1 MEMASHLEDGAV
13 SPEEES
19 TQRMEQEKEGPGTYE
34 PRSAP
39 LVIVK
44 SRLSPKSW
52 AARVEAARQAD
63 ALLRRIEARVK
74 QGDTLNEA
82 TAGEAPR
89 ARRSW
94 VMRHWKSWKRE
105 GLEALIDARLP
116 REPKLSRECESIIQ
130 AARQADPTVSV
141 ARVLEILEEQRIK
154 VLPSASTIKRHFA
167 RVDKRR
173 KYAEQKAQAREKVV
187 ELPFA
192 GGELLLAAE
201 VESGA
206 MAALTSEV
214 EKLAEEAREASVGK
228 EPERDVENRDTHGHF
243 TAEYN
248 RKRRRKP
255 GEEIAGYLRSAEE
268 KAAGRVP
275 SWPRFVQEGRE
286 TLGPKLEMLTLAPLV
301 SATKGWDALRAPEVA
316 GLDSLTG
323 FAYMP
328 STLQK
333 LTSALALSGAGP
345 RLLEAVGANWHRVAQ
360 ARWQEGGAMAALY
373 IDNQAKEVWTSLF
386 TQSGKV
392 SNLNRVMPCITTTY
406 VHTGAGTPL
415 VASVNSGSAPLAPRL
430 VQVVKEVEAKL
441 GEEGEVKRAVVID
454 AEGSTF
460 DILEAFAKEGR
471 VIVTPLRPSRA
482 PELELTYSRGS
493 YFRPYREKD
502 QLRVA
507 SAVLTHKSTG
517 RQIELGALLVRRE
530 HRESDT
536 VLLTT
541 GLALGMEGRDLA
553 DLYFERWPLQENFFK
568 HQAAVG
574 LDEHRGN
581 SGRMVAN
588 VAVITELERLQRR
601 MKADEEELDKLAM
614 DRQPLSEKLEEAR
627 REHQRA
633 VKALETR
640 RGRLDALVEQGRC
653 EGREFTQAAAEHQQ
667 ALAASEKTN
676 EAFDAAQVLMKKQ
689 LARETELKTRRDK
702 AAARCAH
709 LEDQKSI
716 RQLDVA
722 LDSVLTAAKL
732 TLALLITFVI
742 REYFA
747 GNPMTPHTFIS
758 RVFGIKGRRVIRP
771 GEEHIVFYEN
781 PRDPAINQ
789 TIAEACRQ
797 LNQRNL
803 VRQGRRLHY
812 SVGPPK

>member
-1 MEMASHLEDGAV
+1 MEMASHSVNGAV
-13 SPEEES
+13 SPEKES
-19 TQRMEQEKEGPGTYE
+19 IPRVEQKNEATDTYE

-44 SRLSPKSW
+44 SRLSARSW
-52 AARVEAARQAD
+52 AARVEAAQQGE

-82 TAGEAPR
+82 TAGEAPKS
-89 ARRSW
+89 RRSW

-116 REPKLSRECESIIQ
+116 REPTVSRECESIIQ
-130 AARQADPTVSV
+130 AARQTDPSVSV
-141 ARVLEILEEQRIK
+141 ARVLEILKEQRIK
-154 VLPSASTIKRHFA
+154 VLPSESTIKRHFA

-173 KYAEQKAQAREKVV
+173 KYGEQKAQARESVV
-187 ELPFA
+187 ELPLA

-214 EKLAEEAREASVGK
+214 EKLAGEAREASVGK

-255 GEEIAGYLRSAEE
+255 GEEIAGYLRSAQE

-275 SWPRFVQEGRE
+275 SWPRFVHEGRE
-286 TLGPKLEMLTLAPLV
+286 TLEAKLRMLTLAPLV
-301 SATKGWDALRAPEVA
+301 SETKGWDALRAPEVE
-316 GLDSLTG
+316 GLESLTG
-323 FAYMP
+323 LAYMP

-333 LTSALALSGAGP
+333 LTSALALSAAGP
-345 RLLEAVGANWHRVAQ
+345 RMLEAVGANWHRVAQ

-373 IDNQAKEVWTSLF
+373 IDNHAKEVWTSLF

-415 VASVNSGSAPLAPRL
+415 VATVNSGSAPLAPRL
-430 VQVVKEVEAKL
+430 VQIVKEAETKL

-482 PELELTYSRGS
+482 PELELTYTRGS

-588 VAVITELERLQRR
+588 VAVITELERLQSR
-601 MKADEEELDKLAM
+601 MKKDEEELARLAM
-614 DRQPLSEKLEEAR
+614 DRQPLSEKWEEAR

-633 VKALETR
+633 EKTLATR

-653 EGREFTQAAAEHQQ
+653 EGREFTQAATEHQQ
-667 ALAASEKTN
+667 ALAASEKMH
-676 EAFDAAQVLMKKQ
+676 EAFDAAQVVMKKQ
-689 LARETELKTRRDK
+689 MARETELKTRRDK
-702 AAARCAH
+702 AAERCAH
-709 LEDQKSI
+709 LEGQKSI

-747 GNPMTPHTFIS
+747 SNPMTPHTFIS
-758 RVFGIKGRRVIRP
+758 RIFGMKGRRVTRP

-781 PRDPAINQ
+781 PRDPAMNQ
-789 TIAEACRQ
+789 AIAEACRQ
-797 LNQRNL
+797 LNKRAL

-812 SVGPPK
+812 SVEPSK

>member
-1 MEMASHLEDGAV
+1 MEMASHPEDGAV

-19 TQRMEQEKEGPGTYE
+19 TWHEEQENEGAGTYE
-34 PRSAP
+34 PRCAP

-44 SRLSPKSW
+44 SRLSARSW
-52 AARVEAARQAD
+52 AARVEAAQQGEAV
-63 ALLRRIEARVK
+63 LRRIEARVE

-82 TAGEAPR
+82 TAREAPR

-94 VMRHWKSWKRE
+94 VMRHWKRWKRE

-116 REPKLSRECESIIQ
+116 REPTVSRECESIIQ
-130 AARQADPTVSV
+130 AARQADATVSV
-141 ARVLEILEEQRIK
+141 ARVLEILREQRIK
-154 VLPSASTIKRHFA
+154 VLPSESTIKRHFA
-167 RVDKRR
+167 RVDRRR
-173 KYAEQKAQAREKVV
+173 KYAQKKAQEREKVV
-187 ELPFA
+187 ELPLA

-214 EKLAEEAREASVGK
+214 EKLAEEARKASVGK
-228 EPERDVENRDTHGHF
+228 EPERDVENRDRHGHF

-255 GEEIAGYLRSAEE
+255 GEEIAGYLRTAQE

-275 SWPRFVQEGRE
+275 SWPRFVHEGRE
-286 TLGPKLEMLTLAPLV
+286 TLTPKLMMLTLAPLV
-301 SATKGWDALRAPEVA
+301 SATKGWEALRAPEVA
-316 GLDSLTG
+316 GLESMTG

-333 LTSALALSGAGP
+333 LTSALALSAAGP
-345 RLLEAVGANWHRVAQ
+345 RMLEAVGANWHRVAQ
-360 ARWQEGGAMAALY
+360 ERWKEGGAMATLY
-373 IDNQAKEVWTSLF
+373 VDNHAKQVWTSLF

-415 VASVNSGSAPLAPRL
+415 VASVNSGAAPLAPRL
-430 VQVVKEVEAKL
+430 VQIVKEVETRL

-454 AEGSTF
+454 AEGSTY

-482 PELELTYSRGS
+482 PELELEYSRGS
-493 YFRPYREKD
+493 YYRPYREKD

-517 RQIELGALLVRRE
+517 RKMELGALLVRRE

-541 GLALGMEGRDLA
+541 GLALGMEGRELA

-574 LDEHRGN
+574 LAEHRGN

-588 VAVITELERLQRR
+588 VAVVTELERLQHRR
-601 MKADEEELDKLAM
+601 KKDEEELARLAL
-614 DRQPLSEKLEEAR
+614 DRQLLSEKWEEAR

-633 VKALETR
+633 EKKLETR
-640 RGRLDALVEQGRC
+640 RSRLDALVEQGRC
-653 EGREFTQAAAEHQQ
+653 EGKAFTQAATEHQQ
-667 ALAASEKTN
+667 ALAASEKTH
-676 EAFDAAQVLMKKQ
+676 EAFDAAQEVKKKQ

-702 AAARCAH
+702 AAERCAH
-709 LEDQKSI
+709 LEGQKSI

-722 LDSVLTAAKL
+722 LDSVLTATRL
-732 TLALLITFVI
+732 TLALLITFVL

-747 GNPMTPHTFIS
+747 GNPMTPDTFMS
-758 RVFGIKGRRVIRP
+758 RIFGMKGRRVTRP

-781 PRDPAINQ
+781 PRDPAMNQ
-789 TIAEACRQ
+789 AIAEACRQ
-797 LNQRNL
+797 LNERTL
-803 VRQGRRLHY
+803 IRHGRRLHY
-812 SVGPPK
+812 SVEPPK